1 MTYLLNNYIYFENEQ
16 NQMYPVVFMYF
27 KLMMHAFPQVL
38 TMAILRSWSSK
49 IPKHP
54 LGVSPAIREF
64 TLKISISECIQLDL
78 CIANWMTPALLGVM
92 STPTVR
98 RWSPI
103 GNISH
108 KTTPQATINQ
118 TYIGH
123 WNIGRNGNGGVI
135 WMFSKYANIYDR
147 QHSPVKYYAP
157 LSDLSI

>member
-64 TLKISISECIQLDL
+64 TLKISISECIQLDS
-78 CIANWMTPALLGVM
+78 CIANWMTAALLGVM

-108 KTTPQATINQ
+108 KTTPQATINH
-118 TYIGH
+118 TNIGH
-123 WNIGRNGNGGVI
+123 WNIGRIGNGGVI